1 MDIEMS
7 SDGTGGTVFT
17 PEEEDREAWEMIGVS
32 RVGVAIPD
40 NDALLEVLMPFRHH
54 SPKIL
59 FRKLSA
65 WLLHGAIRFLTL
77 APGSAH
83 NPKPLAADPKAP
95 YAHPYFWASF
105 ILIGHWR

>member
-40 NDALLEVLMPFRHH
+40 NDALLEVLMLTREGREEREPEGLFDRRH
-54 SPKIL
+54 
-59 FRKLSA
+59 LS
-65 WLLHGAIRFLTL
+65 
-77 APGSAH
+77 H
-83 NPKPLAADPKAP
+83 NTYISNVNA
-95 YAHPYFWASF
+95 YT
-105 ILIGHWR
+105 